1 MVPPPPPHQRT
12 SLLACNRASRRLT
25 AHELCVRALCSL
37 AAYSLPPGTSHH
49 SSIHPQDSA
58 HAIGPT
64 KVPAR
69 SLYEC
74 TYICACYGPRAPCAA
89 GLARA
94 AMALTGRRQGWL
106 LWICPRGSCIPLH
119 LPESRE
125 SKTTGASRLRC
136 RAEPAPYPRERF
148 TKAATD
154 PTAVLAKSSHALPP
168 ACSQPET
175 KQDADAARCCMGKG
189 LPAPSSEG
197 VAVLVCACQDLLG
210 PGHRQRYRATARPSA
225 CRGARRHAACRDL
238 LRLVDL
244 GRKEGRPAAV
254 GVIENHEFAVDF
266 GDVFLFR

>member
-1 MVPPPPPHQRT
+1 MLR
-12 SLLACNRASRRLT
+12 SS
-25 AHELCVRALCSL
+25 RALRSGTCKGSYGIDRPQKAGFSGFVLLGLASL
-37 AAYSLPPGTSHH
+37 
-49 SSIHPQDSA
+49 SISPNRENLRR
-58 HAIGPT
+58 P
-64 KVPAR
+64 VPR
-69 SLYEC
+69 GS
-74 TYICACYGPRAPCAA
+74 AA
-89 GLARA
+89 GL
-94 AMALTGRRQGWL
+94 
-106 LWICPRGSCIPLH
+106 
-119 LPESRE
+119 
-125 SKTTGASRLRC
+125 SRLPIRGNDSPNSDGPNRSPC
-136 RAEPAPYPRERF
+136 H
-148 TKAATD
+148 
-154 PTAVLAKSSHALPP
+154 SSHALPP

-189 LPAPSSEG
+189 RPAPSSEG

>member
-37 AAYSLPPGTSHH
+37 AAYSHPPGTSHH
-49 SSIHPQDSA
+49 SSIPLQDSA

-136 RAEPAPYPRERF
+136 RAESAPYPRERF
-148 TKAATD
+148 TKQRR
-154 PTAVLAKSSHALPP
+154 
-168 ACSQPET
+168 SQP
-175 KQDADAARCCMGKG
+175 QS
-189 LPAPSSEG
+189 LP
-197 VAVLVCACQDLLG
+197 LL
-210 PGHRQRYRATARPSA
+210 ARPASSLLAAGNQAGRRCSA
-225 CRGARRHAACRDL
+225 MLHGQRLARTIIGRGCCAGLCLSGPAWAGSSSALQSNGASVGMQGSEKACCL
-238 LRLVDL
+238 P
-244 GRKEGRPAAV
+244 GPASP
-254 GVIENHEFAVDF
+254 
-266 GDVFLFR
+266 R